1 MKSFSAFAFVATL
14 APALASGQT
23 VQNFII
29 DPSPPIAPLEKTVDY
44 FTSTTMPSVVLGSAS
59 GDGGPGGYFL
69 YQSANGLNG
78 PWTMTTIDPIG
89 DAYERTRAFTW
100 PGDTFPGFMASRS
113 GQLVWYFN
121 PMNWGGDPTQ
131 PWPMEVINPNAGCH
145 DMRIVDVEQSGF
157 PAVVCSSVFFSGTS
171 DFIAFNNGAFDS
183 WTIVNNPFNVNG
195 LSIGDF
201 VAPLS
206 VSGSA
211 AINFVGATTNGVYWF
226 RNPRLVG
233 GNARTGQW
241 TPFLVGG
248 TGTGQAVGQAAV
260 MNTPYGASTDG
271 IVAVSSEEQYG
282 PWTPGLVWYTAG
294 SDPQAQWTA
303 HPLDSTHRAVHEI
316 NSGVFNGTPYFIL
329 GEQEQAGGTPSCPA
343 EHPGIPSRVM
353 MFSYGA
359 GAFSPALELS
369 TEGTQSQST
378 VMLGSDLV
386 VVGANHNLCP
396 TPFPALQEWLVS
408 ASSNSPLPNGT
419 YRITSG
425 STSVDGGFG
434 FWNDPPPPV
443 QLYSTVTSPFQHWTW
458 NGSTLLDAGWPGHY
472 MGDAGNGTVSEP
484 TGAPDTW
491 TVTQSGA
498 GWTVKDNR
506 TGNYLTNQ
514 AGSLTMSPTQT
525 VWTMGNQ

>member
-1 MKSFSAFAFVATL
+1 
-14 APALASGQT
+14 
-23 VQNFII
+23 
-29 DPSPPIAPLEKTVDY
+29 
-44 FTSTTMPSVVLGSAS
+44 
-59 GDGGPGGYFL
+59 
-69 YQSANGLNG
+69 
-78 PWTMTTIDPIG
+78 
-89 DAYERTRAFTW
+89 
-100 PGDTFPGFMASRS
+100 MASRS
-113 GQLVWYFN
+113 GQLVWYYN

-131 PWPMEVINPNAGCH
+131 PWSFQVINPNAGCH

-157 PAVVCSSVFFSGTS
+157 PAVVCSSVFFGGTS

-183 WTIVNNPFNVNG
+183 WTIVDNPFNVNG

-233 GNARTGQW
+233 GNARTDQW

-248 TGTGQAVGQAAV
+248 TGTGQAVGEAAV

-271 IVAVSSEEQYG
+271 IVVASSEEEFG
-282 PWTPGLVWYTAG
+282 PWTPGLVWYTAD
-294 SDPQAQWTA
+294 SNPQAQWTA
-303 HPLDSTHRAVHEI
+303 HQLDSTYRAVHEI

-353 MFSYGA
+353 MFTYGA
-359 GAFSPALELS
+359 GAFSPTLELS

-396 TPFPALQEWLVS
+396 TPFPALQGWLVS

-472 MGDAGNGTVSEP
+472 MGDAGNGTVLEP

-506 TGNYLTNQ
+506 TGNYLANQ
-514 AGSLTMSPTQT
+514 AGSLRMSSMQT
-525 VWTMGNQ
+525 VWTFGN